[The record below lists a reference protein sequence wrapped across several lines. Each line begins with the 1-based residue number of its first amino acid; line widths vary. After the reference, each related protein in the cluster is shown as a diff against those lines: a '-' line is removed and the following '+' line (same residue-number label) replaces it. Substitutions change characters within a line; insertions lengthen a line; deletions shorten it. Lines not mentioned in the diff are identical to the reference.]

1 MSSSAAVHIRP
12 LIEHRRS
19 TRPWLAV
26 VHDPAPDPVDP
37 APPSAAE
44 VRGLLTC
51 VLEVLDG
58 RRPLNQFDKILPRH
72 HYKPLAEQAGGPGP
86 RQLRSLHLSQTTP
99 AVVDFC
105 ARIDHGSRSRAL
117 TGRLALTGDRWRFTL
132 LAVV

>member
-1 MSSSAAVHIRP
+1 MVD
-12 LIEHRRS
+12 
-19 TRPWLAV
+19 
-26 VHDPAPDPVDP
+26 DPAPTPLVP
-37 APPSAAE
+37 PPPSAAE

-72 HYKPLAEQAGGPGP
+72 CYKPLAEQAGGTGP

-105 ARIDHGSRSRAL
+105 ARIDQGRRSRAL
-117 TGRLALTGDRWRFTL
+117 TGRLILIDDRWRFTL

>member
-1 MSSSAAVHIRP
+1 MSSAAAVHIRP
-12 LIEHRRS
+12 LTEHRRS

-26 VHDPAPDPVDP
+26 VDDPPADPAVPP
-37 APPSAAE
+37 PPSVAE

-58 RRPLNQFDKILPRH
+58 RRPVSQFERILPRH

-99 AVVDFC
+99 AVVDVC
-105 ARIDHGSRSRAL
+105 ARIDHGRRCRAL
-117 TGRLALTGDRWRFTL
+117 AGRLELSRDRWHFTL
-132 LAVV
+132 LAII

>member
-12 LIEHRRS
+12 LTEHRRS
-19 TRPWLAV
+19 IRPWLAV
-26 VHDPAPDPVDP
+26 VDDPAPVSNVAP
-37 APPSAAE
+37 PPSAAE

-72 HYKPLAEQAGGPGP
+72 HYKPLAEQAAGPGP

-105 ARIDHGSRSRAL
+105 ARIDHGRRSRAL

-132 LAVV
+132 LVVI

>member
-1 MSSSAAVHIRP
+1 MSSSAAVRISP
-12 LIEHRRS
+12 LAEHRRS

-26 VHDPAPDPVDP
+26 VDDPAPTPLVP
-37 APPSAAE
+37 PPPSAAE

-72 HYKPLAEQAGGPGP
+72 CYKPLAEQAGGTGP

-105 ARIDHGSRSRAL
+105 ARIDQGRRSRAL
-117 TGRLALTGDRWRFTL
+117 TGRLILIDDRWRFTL